1 MRKTFLYTLLLAVIT
16 LSAVS
21 CTKEEVKPQSGG
33 NNGGVQTSDKGF

>member
-1 MRKTFLYTLLLAVIT
+1 MRKTFLYILLFAVIT
-16 LSAVS
+16 VSAMS